1 MRCSYKNLNG
11 PIELGKSSAIKSAIN
26 TYEHMLSFMAVTELN
41 GIPISDIGYQLC
53 YCSVQFVHNPNK
65 LMPRRQTK

>member
-1 MRCSYKNLNG
+1 MRCSYKNKNG

-41 GIPISDIGYQLC
+41 GIPISA
-53 YCSVQFVHNPNK
+53 
-65 LMPRRQTK
+65 